1 MPFSCSKYLYS
12 WLRLSKLVDL
22 SFEYMYL
29 SFSNKRK
36 TTLLFPSPLT
46 FLQLPIAVKA
56 SPVQKSDRINLDC
69 QTGSDQLGLA
79 RIVLGL
85 ITSRCSE
92 KEPVLL
98 PRRHGW
104 TREDSF
110 VSLSQSVNRP
120 QIFVGHKLSRQLGLR
135 PGMADDVEL
144 INGMQ
149 KNFRDN

>member
-1 MPFSCSKYLYS
+1 MFYWSELLHFFSVEYLSLCPHYCGEIKYAPAGILDLCLRKTPAGKSLDYIVFKKLRFQNVLRPHKNSKLPFSNSSGLK
-12 WLRLSKLVDL
+12 
-22 SFEYMYL
+22 
-29 SFSNKRK
+29 
-36 TTLLFPSPLT
+36 
-46 FLQLPIAVKA
+46 I
-56 SPVQKSDRINLDC
+56 
-69 QTGSDQLGLA
+69 GS
-79 RIVLGL
+79 
-85 ITSRCSE
+85 ITSRCSG
-92 KEPVLL
+92 KEPALL

-144 INGMQ
+144 INGVR